1 MQRTTLHPFFTLRLL
16 PLLIATAFT
25 TVISTAYATSP
36 SATANDTPKNQTPPP
51 TSNAKTYEEVLAN
64 GLKVIIRE
72 DHRTPVVMTQLWYKV
87 GSSDETADE
96 TGLSHALE
104 HMMFKGTTKI
114 PNDEYTRINTRFG
127 GETNAFTTANYTGY
141 YQLYPANRVGLALEM
156 EADRMTN
163 LQLKESDFTPEMQVI
178 MEERRMRTDDNPQA
192 LAFERFKSMAYPTS
206 PLRYPVIGYMKN
218 LKKLKLD
225 ALKRWYQTW
234 YTPNNAVLVIVGDVQ
249 PTEVMAQVKQYFG
262 SIPKRPVPERPD
274 VDEFLHTGERNMTVH
289 AAVQVPTVFLAWNVP
304 SLTTATNPDDAY
316 ALSLATEVLDGGLSA
331 RLEKRLI
338 REQRLLAG
346 VSTNYD
352 LFARGGSLFSISA
365 VPEQGH
371 TLEEAR
377 SAVLKEIEKLK
388 TETITNEELAR
399 VKINQR
405 AQMIFNQDSI
415 SGQAQLIGA
424 LEVSNLSYK
433 LADELPEKLNALSVQ
448 MVQDAAKRYLTPD
461 SLSTLYLRPLEK
473 AADNTKT
480 EANLKAKSETKPQ
493 TKPQSQKKNDQKSD
507 QKHSPQVGAKS

>member
-1 MQRTTLHPFFTLRLL
+1 MN
-16 PLLIATAFT
+16 A
-25 TVISTAYATSP
+25 AYADTL
-36 SATANDTPKNQTPPP
+36 SAMQNTNQPDQSTQPALP
-51 TSNAKTYEEVLAN
+51 TSQAKTYEEVLPN

-141 YQLYPANRVGLALEM
+141 YQLYPASRLGLALEM
-156 EADRMTN
+156 EADRMQN

-192 LAFERFKSMAYPTS
+192 LAYERFKSMAYPTS

-218 LKKLKLD
+218 IQKLKLD
-225 ALKRWYQTW
+225 ALKRWYHTW

-249 PTEVMAQVKQYFG
+249 PSAVMAQVKEFFG
-262 SIPKRPVPERPD
+262 QIPKRPVPERPD
-274 VDEFLHTGERNMTVH
+274 VDEFLHTGERDMTIH
-289 AAVQVPTVFLAWNVP
+289 AAVQVPTVYLAWNVP
-304 SLTTATNPDDAY
+304 SLSTAPKPEDAY
-316 ALSLATEVLDGGLSA
+316 ALSLASDVLDGGLSA
-331 RLEKRLI
+331 HLEKRLV
-338 REQRLLAG
+338 REQRILAG

-352 LFARGGSLFSISA
+352 LFGRGGSLFTISA
-365 VPEQGH
+365 VPAQGH

-377 SAVLKEIEKLK
+377 AAILKEIEKLK
-388 TETITNEELAR
+388 TETITNQELQR

-405 AQMIFNQDSI
+405 AEMTFNQDSI
-415 SGQAQLIGA
+415 SGQAQLIGS

-448 MVQDAAKRYLTPD
+448 NVQDAAKRFLTMD
-461 SLSTLYLRPLEK
+461 SLSTLYLRPLEQT
-473 AADNTKT
+473 AVQTKT
-480 EANLKAKSETKPQ
+480 DSNSKTKPKTMQ
-493 TKPQSQKKNDQKSD
+493 KSTQKSKPQPKVKS
-507 QKHSPQVGAKS
+507 SPQVGVKP

>member
-1 MQRTTLHPFFTLRLL
+1 MQRTTSRPIFTLRLL
-16 PLLIATAFT
+16 PLLITTAFS
-25 TVISTAYATSP
+25 TVISTAYADSSAAIPNDIQKKLSP
-36 SATANDTPKNQTPPP
+36 LPI
-51 TSNAKTYEEVLAN
+51 SNAKTYEEILPN

-87 GSSDETADE
+87 GSTDETADE

-127 GETNAFTTANYTGY
+127 GETNAFTSSNYTGY
-141 YQLYPANRVGLALEM
+141 YQLYPASRVGLALEM
-156 EADRMTN
+156 EADRMQN

-249 PTEVMAQVKQYFG
+249 PNDVMAQVKQYFG
-262 SIPKRPVPERPD
+262 SIPKRLVPERPD
-274 VDEFLHTGERNMTVH
+274 VDEFLHTGERNMTIH
-289 AAVQVPTVFLAWNVP
+289 AAVQVPTVSLAWNVP

-371 TLEEAR
+371 TVEEAR
-377 SAVLKEIEKLK
+377 AAILQEIEKLK

-405 AQMIFNQDSI
+405 AQMTFNQDSI

-448 MVQDAAKRYLTPD
+448 TVQAAAKRYLTMD
-461 SLSTLYLRPLEK
+461 SLSTLYLRPIEQ

-480 EANLKAKSETKPQ
+480 VSNSTTKPLTTPQ
-493 TKPQSQKKNDQKSD
+493 AKPQPKKTS
-507 QKHSPQVGAKS
+507 SPQVGTKS

>member
-1 MQRTTLHPFFTLRLL
+1 MQRTPARALFTLRLL
-16 PLLIATAFT
+16 PLLIAAALT
-25 TVISTAYATSP
+25 TVVDSAYADSPVITASDTQNKQNPPLMNNTTS
-36 SATANDTPKNQTPPP
+36 TI
-51 TSNAKTYEEVLAN
+51 KTYEEILPN

-141 YQLYPANRVGLALEM
+141 YQLYPASRLGLALEM
-156 EADRMTN
+156 EADRMQN

-218 LKKLKLD
+218 IKKLKLD

-249 PTEVMAQVKQYFG
+249 PNDVMAQVKQYFG
-262 SIPKRPVPERPD
+262 AIPKRPVPERPD
-274 VDEFLHTGERNMTVH
+274 VDEFLHTGERDMTIH

-304 SLTTATNPDDAY
+304 SLSTASNPNDAY
-316 ALSLATEVLDGGLSA
+316 ALSLASEVLDGGLSA
-331 RLEKRLI
+331 HLEKRLV

-377 SAVLKEIEKLK
+377 AALLKEIEKLK
-388 TETITNEELAR
+388 TETITTDEMAR

-405 AQMIFNQDSI
+405 ATMTYNQDSI

-424 LEVSNLSYK
+424 LEVSKLSYK
-433 LADELPEKLNALSVQ
+433 LADELPEKLNSLSVQ
-448 MVQDAAKRYLTPD
+448 TVQDAAKRYLTMD
-461 SLSTLYLRPLEK
+461 SLSTLYLRPLESK
-473 AADNTKT
+473 ADSPKT
-480 EANLKAKSETKPQ
+480 ERLSKIKP
-493 TKPQSQKKNDQKSD
+493 PKKT
-507 QKHSPQVGAKS
+507 SPQVRAKP

>member
-1 MQRTTLHPFFTLRLL
+1 
-16 PLLIATAFT
+16 
-25 TVISTAYATSP
+25 
-36 SATANDTPKNQTPPP
+36 
-51 TSNAKTYEEVLAN
+51 
-64 GLKVIIRE
+64 
-72 DHRTPVVMTQLWYKV
+72 
-87 GSSDETADE
+87 
-96 TGLSHALE
+96 
-104 HMMFKGTTKI
+104 
-114 PNDEYTRINTRFG
+114 
-127 GETNAFTTANYTGY
+127 
-141 YQLYPANRVGLALEM
+141 
-156 EADRMTN
+156 
-163 LQLKESDFTPEMQVI
+163 
-178 MEERRMRTDDNPQA
+178 
-192 LAFERFKSMAYPTS
+192 
-206 PLRYPVIGYMKN
+206 VIGYMKN

-225 ALKRWYQTW
+225 ALKRWYQIW

-473 AADNTKT
+473 TVENTKT
-480 EANLKAKSETKPQ
+480 EANSKAKSE
-493 TKPQSQKKNDQKSD
+493 TKPQSQKKNDQKND

>member
-1 MQRTTLHPFFTLRLL
+1 MN
-16 PLLIATAFT
+16 A
-25 TVISTAYATSP
+25 AYADTI
-36 SATANDTPKNQTPPP
+36 SATQNTDQPDQSTQPTLP
-51 TSNAKTYEEVLAN
+51 TSQAKTYEEVLSN

-141 YQLYPANRVGLALEM
+141 YQLYPASRLELALEM
-156 EADRMTN
+156 EADRMQN

-192 LAFERFKSMAYPTS
+192 LAYERFKSMAYPTS

-218 LKKLKLD
+218 IQKLKLD
-225 ALKRWYQTW
+225 ALKRWYHTW

-249 PTEVMAQVKQYFG
+249 PSAVMTQVKQYFG
-262 SIPKRPVPERPD
+262 QIPKRPVPERPD
-274 VDEFLHTGERNMTVH
+274 VDEFLHTGERDMTIH
-289 AAVQVPTVFLAWNVP
+289 AAVQVPTVYLAWNVP
-304 SLTTATNPDDAY
+304 SISTAAKPEDAY
-316 ALSLATEVLDGGLSA
+316 ALSLASEVLDGGLSA
-331 RLEKRLI
+331 HLEKRLI
-338 REQRLLAG
+338 REQRILAG

-352 LFARGGSLFSISA
+352 LFGRGGSLFTISA
-365 VPEQGH
+365 VPAQGH

-377 SAVLKEIEKLK
+377 AAILKEIEKLK
-388 TETITNEELAR
+388 TKTITNQELQR

-405 AQMIFNQDSI
+405 AEMTFNQDSI

-433 LADELPEKLNALSVQ
+433 LTDELPEKLNALSVQ
-448 MVQDAAKRYLTPD
+448 NVQDAAKRFLTMD
-461 SLSTLYLRPLEK
+461 SLSTLYLRPLEQVT
-473 AADNTKT
+473 DQTKT
-480 EANLKAKSETKPQ
+480 DSNPKAQPKATQKSKPQ
-493 TKPQSQKKNDQKSD
+493 PKVKS
-507 QKHSPQVGAKS
+507 SPQVGVKP

>member
-1 MQRTTLHPFFTLRLL
+1 MQRITSRPYFALRLL

-25 TVISTAYATSP
+25 TVITNAYANSSPATESDTS
-36 SATANDTPKNQTPPP
+36 KNQTPSTINANSD
-51 TSNAKTYEEVLAN
+51 TSSTSKTYEEVLPN

-72 DHRTPVVMTQLWYKV
+72 DHRSPVVMTQLWYKV

-104 HMMFKGTTKI
+104 HMMFKGTIKI

-141 YQLYPANRVGLALEM
+141 YQLYPANRLGLALEM
-156 EADRMTN
+156 EADRMQN

-218 LKKLKLD
+218 IKKLKLD

-249 PTEVMAQVKQYFG
+249 PNEVMTEVKQYFG

-274 VDEFLHTGERNMTVH
+274 VDEFLHTGERNMTIH

-304 SLTTATNPDDAY
+304 SLSTATNPNDAY
-316 ALSLATEVLDGGLSA
+316 ALSLASEVLDGGLSA
-331 RLEKRLI
+331 HLEKRLI
-338 REQRLLAG
+338 REQRLLAA

-377 SAVLKEIEKLK
+377 AAVLNEIEKLK
-388 TETITNEELAR
+388 TETITADEIAR

-405 AQMIFNQDSI
+405 ASMTFNQDSI
-415 SGQAQLIGA
+415 SGQAQLIGS

-433 LADELPEKLNALSVQ
+433 LVDELPEKLNALSVQ
-448 MVQDAAKRYLTPD
+448 TVQDAAKRYLTMD
-461 SLSTLYLRPLEK
+461 SLSTLYLRPLEQ
-473 AADNTKT
+473 ATENTKT
-480 EANLKAKSETKPQ
+480 AQRPKDQPKKKSNSK
-493 TKPQSQKKNDQKSD
+493 
-507 QKHSPQVGAKS
+507 VGAQR

>member
-1 MQRTTLHPFFTLRLL
+1 MQRTTSRPIFTLRLL

-25 TVISTAYATSP
+25 TLMNTAYADSP
-36 SATANDTPKNQTPPP
+36 SVSQNATIKNQSPLP
-51 TSNAKTYEEVLAN
+51 TSNAKTYEEVLPN

-72 DHRTPVVMTQLWYKV
+72 DHRSPVVMTQLWYKV

-127 GETNAFTTANYTGY
+127 GETNAFTSANYTGY
-141 YQLYPANRVGLALEM
+141 YQLYPASRLGLALEM
-156 EADRMTN
+156 EADRMQN

-178 MEERRMRTDDNPQA
+178 MEERRMRTDDSPQA
-192 LAFERFKSMAYPTS
+192 LAYERFKSMAYPTS

-249 PTEVMAQVKQYFG
+249 PNDVMAQVKQYFG

-274 VDEFLHTGERNMTVH
+274 VDEFLHTGERNMTIH
-289 AAVQVPTVFLAWNVP
+289 TAVQVPTVSLAWNVP
-304 SLTTATNPDDAY
+304 SITTATNPDDAY

-371 TLEEAR
+371 TVEEAR
-377 SAVLKEIEKLK
+377 AAVLKEIEKLK
-388 TETITNEELAR
+388 TETITAEELAR

-405 AQMIFNQDSI
+405 AQMTFNQDSI
-415 SGQAQLIGA
+415 TGQAQLIGM

-433 LADELPEKLNALSVQ
+433 LADELPEKLNAISVQ
-448 MVQDAAKRYLTPD
+448 TVQDAAKRYLTMD
-461 SLSTLYLRPLEK
+461 SLSTLYLRPIEQ
-473 AADNTKT
+473 AADKTKT
-480 EANLKAKSETKPQ
+480 EPNSKAKSATKPQ
-493 TKPQSQKKNDQKSD
+493 PKKKS
-507 QKHSPQVGAKS
+507 SPQVGAKS